1 MTAEEFVNVVKVDKD
16 DTLAT
21 YFSDNEESLVGN
33 LIKDIIKCG
42 VAKEKVYQLI
52 SQVLNENCYKLLLAL
67 DGEASLGNT
76 QITYKLYDEDDNE
89 LTGSGEIE
97 STAFELFME

>member
-1 MTAEEFVNVVKVDKD
+1 MTAEEFVKVVKEDKD
-16 DTLAT
+16 NTLAS
-21 YFSDNEESLVGN
+21 YFSDSEETMVGK

-42 VAKEKVYQLI
+42 ASKENVYELI
-52 SQVLNENCYKLLLAL
+52 SQVMNESCYRLLLAI

-76 QITYKLYDEDDNE
+76 QNAYRLFDEYDNE

-97 STAFELFME
+97 SAAFELFME